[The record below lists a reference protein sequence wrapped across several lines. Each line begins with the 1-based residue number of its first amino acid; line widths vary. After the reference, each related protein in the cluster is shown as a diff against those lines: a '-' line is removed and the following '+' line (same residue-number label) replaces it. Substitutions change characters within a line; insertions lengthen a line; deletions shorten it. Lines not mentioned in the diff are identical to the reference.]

1 LVFSTSNAYMG
12 ASPQVMPEHQTYENP
27 LGVRYASREMLYNF
41 SPEKKFRTWR
51 RLWVALA
58 EAEQELGLPITE
70 AQIAELRA
78 HQDDVN
84 YEVAEARERQVR
96 HDVMAHIYA
105 YGLQCP
111 NAQGIIHLGA
121 TSAFVAD
128 NTELIQIR
136 DGLLML
142 RAKLLQLIADL
153 ADFAARH
160 KDLATLG
167 YTHFQPAQL
176 TTVGKR
182 ACLWLQDLV
191 MDYEA
196 LEHCR
201 QGLKFRGVKGTTGTQ
216 ASFLE
221 LFAGDH
227 TKVKQ
232 LDAWLTAR
240 MGFRESFPIT
250 GQTYPRKLDS
260 LVLNGLS
267 AIAQSAHKFSS
278 DVRLLQSVGE
288 MEEPFEAEQVG
299 SSAMAYKR
307 NPMRCERMA
316 GLARYVMTS
325 ALNAPLTAAT
335 QWFERTLDDSSNR
348 RLVIPEAF
356 LATDAIL
363 RLHLNVVRGLTV
375 YPTVIARR
383 VQQELPFMGT
393 EVLLMAGVKAG
404 GDRQLLH
411 ERIRVHAM
419 AAAQAV
425 KEGGPNDL
433 IERLVEDPAF
443 AAVQGD
449 LPALVAPTRFIG
461 RAPQQV
467 EEYLTTA
474 IYPLLRQTEHLEP
487 VDAEVH
493 V

>member
-1 LVFSTSNAYMG
+1 MLD
-12 ASPQVMPEHQTYENP
+12 HQTYENP
-27 LGVRYASREMLYNF
+27 LGPRYASREMLYNF
-41 SPEKKFRTWR
+41 SAEKKFRTWR
-51 RLWVALA
+51 RLWVTLA
-58 EAEQELGLPITE
+58 EAEQELGLPITG
-70 AQIAELRA
+70 AQIEELRA
-78 HQDDVN
+78 HQDQVN
-84 YEVAEARERQVR
+84 YEVAEGRERQVR

-105 YGLQCP
+105 YGQQCP
-111 NAQGIIHLGA
+111 TAKGIIHLGA
-121 TSAFVAD
+121 TSAYVTD
-128 NTELIQIR
+128 NTDLIQMR
-136 DGLLML
+136 DGLLLL

-153 ADFAARH
+153 ADFAARY
-160 KDLATLG
+160 KDLVALG

-191 MDYEA
+191 MDYEV

-201 QGLKFRGVKGTTGTQ
+201 AGMRFRGVKGTTGTQ

-227 TKVKQ
+227 TKVKR
-232 LDAWLTAR
+232 LDALVTER
-240 MGFRESFPIT
+240 MGFREAFPVT

-260 LVLNGLS
+260 QVVHVLS
-267 AIAQSAHKFSS
+267 AIAESSHKFSS
-278 DVRLLQSVGE
+278 DLRLLQSVGE

-316 GLARYVMTS
+316 GLARYVMTT

-348 RLVIPEAF
+348 RLLIPEAF
-356 LATDAIL
+356 LATDAVL
-363 RLHLNVVRGLTV
+363 RLYLNVVRGLTV
-375 YPTVIARR
+375 YPAVIAGRI
-383 VQQELPFMGT
+383 QQELPFMAT
-393 EVLLMAGVKAG
+393 EALLMAGVKAG

-411 ERIRVHAM
+411 ERVRVHSM
-419 AAAQAV
+419 AAARAV
-425 KEGGPNDL
+425 KEGQPNDL
-433 IERLVEDPAF
+433 MARVADDPAF
-443 AAVQGD
+443 AAVKEE
-449 LPALVAPTRFIG
+449 LPALVAPMRFVG

-467 EEYLTTA
+467 EDYLTTT
-474 IYPLLRQTEHLEP
+474 IYPLLQQSEHLEP

>member
-1 LVFSTSNAYMG
+1 
-12 ASPQVMPEHQTYENP
+12 MPDYQTYENP
-27 LGVRYASREMLYNF
+27 LGPRYASREMLYNF
-41 SPEKKFRTWR
+41 SAEKKFRTWR

-58 EAEQELGLPITE
+58 EAEHELGLAITA
-70 AQIAELRA
+70 AQIEALRA
-78 HQDDVN
+78 HQDEVN

-111 NAQGIIHLGA
+111 TAKGIIHLGA
-121 TSAFVAD
+121 TSAYVTD
-128 NTELIQIR
+128 NTDLIQMR
-136 DGLLML
+136 DGLLLL

-201 QGLKFRGVKGTTGTQ
+201 SNLKFRGVKGTTGTQ

-227 TKVKQ
+227 GKVKR
-232 LDAWLTAR
+232 LDTLVTER
-240 MGFRESFPIT
+240 MGFGEAFPIT
-250 GQTYPRKLDS
+250 GQTYPRKQDS
-260 LVLNGLS
+260 QVLHILCE
-267 AIAQSAHKFSS
+267 IAESSHKFSS
-278 DVRLLQSVGE
+278 DIRLLQSVGE
-288 MEEPFEAEQVG
+288 MEEPFEAEQIG

-316 GLARYVMTS
+316 GLARYVMTT

-335 QWFERTLDDSSNR
+335 QWFERTLDDSANR
-348 RLVIPEAF
+348 RLLIPEAF
-356 LATDAIL
+356 LATDAVL
-363 RLHLNVVRGLTV
+363 RLYLNVVRGLTV
-375 YPTVIARR
+375 YPVVIARR
-383 VQQELPFMGT
+383 IQQELPFMAT
-393 EVLLMAGVKAG
+393 EALLMAGVKAG
-404 GDRQLLH
+404 GDRQMLH

-419 AAAQAV
+419 AAAQAM
-425 KEGGPNDL
+425 KEGQPNDL
-433 IERLVEDPAF
+433 MARIADDPAF
-443 AAVQGD
+443 GAVQGD
-449 LPALVAPTRFIG
+449 LPTLLAPMRFVG

-467 EEYLTTA
+467 DDYLTTT
-474 IYPLLRQTEHLEP
+474 IYPMLQQSEHLEP

>member
-1 LVFSTSNAYMG
+1 
-12 ASPQVMPEHQTYENP
+12 MPEYQTYDNP
-27 LGVRYASREMLYNF
+27 LAARYASREMLYNF

-58 EAEQELGLPITE
+58 EAEQELGLPISRT
-70 AQIAELRA
+70 QIEELRA
-78 HQDDVN
+78 HQDEVN

-105 YGLQCP
+105 YGQQCP
-111 NAQGIIHLGA
+111 TAKGIIHLGA
-121 TSAFVAD
+121 TSAYVTD
-128 NTELIQIR
+128 NTDLIQLR
-136 DGLLML
+136 DGLLIL

-160 KDLATLG
+160 KDLPTLG

-191 MDYEA
+191 MDFEA
-196 LEHCR
+196 LEQCHE
-201 QGLKFRGVKGTTGTQ
+201 GLKFLGAKGATGTQ
-216 ASFLE
+216 ASYLE

-227 TKVKQ
+227 AKVTQ
-232 LDAWLTAR
+232 LDTLLSER
-240 MGFRESFPIT
+240 MGFQRVFPIS
-250 GQTYPRKLDS
+250 GQTYPRKVDS
-260 LVLNGLS
+260 AVLQVLS
-267 AIAQSAHKFSS
+267 GIAQSAHKFSS
-278 DVRLLQSVGE
+278 DLRLLQSVGE
-288 MEEPFEAEQVG
+288 MEEPFEADQVG

-316 GLARYVMTS
+316 GLARYVMTA

-335 QWFERTLDDSSNR
+335 QWFERTLDDSANR

-356 LATDAIL
+356 LATDALL
-363 RLHLNVVRGLTV
+363 RLYVNVVRGLRL
-375 YPTVIARR
+375 YPAVIARR
-383 VQQELPFMGT
+383 VQQELPFMAT
-393 EVLLMAGVKAG
+393 EALLMAGVTAG
-404 GDRQLLH
+404 GDRQILH

-419 AAAQAV
+419 AAAQQMKDGHA
-425 KEGGPNDL
+425 NDL
-433 IERLVEDPAF
+433 MARIAQDPAF
-443 AAVQGD
+443 AAVQTE
-449 LPALVAPTRFIG
+449 LAALLAPTRFIG

-467 EEYLTTA
+467 DEYLRTSVL
-474 IYPLLRQTEHLEP
+474 PLLNQHKSLEP

>member
-1 LVFSTSNAYMG
+1 
-12 ASPQVMPEHQTYENP
+12 MPDYQTYENP
-27 LGVRYASREMLYNF
+27 LGARYASREMLYNF
-41 SPEKKFRTWR
+41 SQEKKFRTWR
-51 RLWVALA
+51 HLWTALA
-58 EAEQELGLPITE
+58 EAQQELGLPISET
-70 AQIAELRA
+70 QIEELRA

-111 NAQGIIHLGA
+111 KAKGIIHLGA
-121 TSAFVAD
+121 TSADITD
-128 NTELIQIR
+128 NTDLIQMR
-136 DGLLML
+136 DGLLLL

-153 ADFAARH
+153 AHFATRH
-160 KDLATLG
+160 KDVATLG

-191 MDYEA
+191 MDYAA
-196 LEHCR
+196 LEQCR
-201 QGLKFRGVKGTTGTQ
+201 TGLKFRGVKGATGTQ

-227 TKVKQ
+227 AKVKQ
-232 LDAWLTAR
+232 LEALVTAR
-240 MGFRESFPIT
+240 LGFHEAFPIT
-250 GQTYPRKLDS
+250 GQTYPRKEDS
-260 LVLNGLS
+260 LVLHVLS
-267 AIAQSAHKFSS
+267 EIAASAHKFSS
-278 DVRLLQSVGE
+278 DMRLLQSAGE
-288 MEEPFEAEQVG
+288 VEEPFEAEQVG

-316 GLARYVMTS
+316 GLARYVMTT

-335 QWFERTLDDSSNR
+335 QWFERTLDDSANR
-348 RLVIPEAF
+348 RLLIPEAF

-363 RLHLNVVRGLTV
+363 RLYLNVVRGLTV
-375 YPTVIARR
+375 YPAVIDRR
-383 VQQELPFMGT
+383 IQQELPFMAT
-393 EVLLMAGVKAG
+393 EALLMAGVKAG

-411 ERIRVHAM
+411 ERLRLHAM

-425 KEGGPNDL
+425 KEGRPNDL
-433 IERLVEDPAF
+433 IARVADDPAF
-443 AAVQGD
+443 AAVKED
-449 LPALVAPTRFIG
+449 LPALLAPVRFVG
-461 RAPQQV
+461 RASQQV
-467 EEYLTTA
+467 GEFLTTTV
-474 IYPLLRQTEHLEP
+474 YPLLQQSEHLEP

>member
-1 LVFSTSNAYMG
+1 
-12 ASPQVMPEHQTYENP
+12 MPDYQTYENP
-27 LGVRYASREMLYNF
+27 LGPRYASREILYNF
-41 SPEKKFRTWR
+41 SAEKKFRTWR

-58 EAEQELGLPITE
+58 EAEQELGLAITE
-70 AQIAELRA
+70 AQLEELRL
-78 HQDDVN
+78 HQDEVN

-105 YGLQCP
+105 YGQQCP
-111 NAQGIIHLGA
+111 TAKGIIHLGA
-121 TSAFVAD
+121 TSAYVTD
-128 NTELIQIR
+128 NTDLIQIR
-136 DGLLML
+136 DGLLLL

-153 ADFAARH
+153 AGFAARH
-160 KDLATLG
+160 KDLVTLS

-201 QGLKFRGVKGTTGTQ
+201 TSMKFRGVKGTTGTQ

-221 LFAGDH
+221 LFEGDH

-232 LDAWLTAR
+232 LDALVTER
-240 MGFRESFPIT
+240 MGFREAFPIT

-260 LVLNGLS
+260 QVVHVLSN
-267 AIAQSAHKFSS
+267 IAESAHKFSS
-278 DVRLLQSVGE
+278 DMRLLQSVGE

-316 GLARYVMTS
+316 GLARYVMTT

-348 RLVIPEAF
+348 RLLIPEAF
-356 LATDAIL
+356 LATDAVL
-363 RLHLNVVRGLTV
+363 RLYLNVVRGLMV
-375 YPTVIARR
+375 YPAVMAQR
-383 VQQELPFMGT
+383 VQQELPFMAT
-393 EVLLMAGVKAG
+393 EALLMAGVKAG

-411 ERIRVHAM
+411 ERIRIHSM
-419 AAAQAV
+419 AAAQAM
-425 KEGGPNDL
+425 KAGQRNDL
-433 IERLVEDPAF
+433 LVRVAGDPAF
-443 AAVQGD
+443 AAVQGE
-449 LPALVAPTRFIG
+449 LSTLLAPRRFVG

-467 EEYLTTA
+467 EDYLTTT
-474 IYPLLRQTEHLEP
+474 IYPLLQQSEQLEP

>member
-1 LVFSTSNAYMG
+1 
-12 ASPQVMPEHQTYENP
+12 MPDYQTYENP
-27 LGVRYASREMLYNF
+27 LGPRYASREMLYNF
-41 SPEKKFRTWR
+41 SAEKKFRTWR

-58 EAEQELGLPITE
+58 EAEQELGLAITD
-70 AQIAELRA
+70 AQIEQLRA
-78 HQDDVN
+78 HQDAVN

-111 NAQGIIHLGA
+111 TAKGIIHLGA
-121 TSAFVAD
+121 TSAYVTD
-128 NTELIQIR
+128 NTDLIQMR
-136 DGLLML
+136 DGLLLL

-153 ADFAARH
+153 AAFAARY

-196 LEHCR
+196 LERCR
-201 QGLKFRGVKGTTGTQ
+201 TGIKFRGVKGTTGTQ

-227 TKVKQ
+227 AKVKQ
-232 LDAWLTAR
+232 LDASVTER
-240 MGFRESFPIT
+240 MGFGAAFPIT
-250 GQTYPRKLDS
+250 GQTYPRKQDS
-260 LVLNGLS
+260 QVLHLLS
-267 AIAQSAHKFSS
+267 AIAESSHKFSS
-278 DVRLLQSVGE
+278 DIRLLQSVGE

-316 GLARYVMTS
+316 GLARYVMTT

-335 QWFERTLDDSSNR
+335 QWFERTLDDSANR
-348 RLVIPEAF
+348 RLLIPEAF
-356 LATDAIL
+356 LATDAVL
-363 RLHLNVVRGLTV
+363 RLYLNVVRGLTV
-375 YPTVIARR
+375 YPTVIDRR
-383 VQQELPFMGT
+383 VRQELPFMAT
-393 EVLLMAGVKAG
+393 EALLVAGVKAG
-404 GDRQLLH
+404 GDRQVLH
-411 ERIRVHAM
+411 ERIRVHSM

-425 KEGGPNDL
+425 KEGQPNDL
-433 IERLVEDPAF
+433 LARVADDPAF
-443 AAVQGD
+443 SAVQGD
-449 LPALVAPTRFIG
+449 LPALLAPMRFVG

-467 EEYLTTA
+467 EDYLTTA
-474 IYPLLRQTEHLEP
+474 VYPLLQRSEHLEP

>member
-1 LVFSTSNAYMG
+1 
-12 ASPQVMPEHQTYENP
+12 MPDYQTYENP
-27 LGVRYASREMLYNF
+27 LGPRYASREMLYNF
-41 SPEKKFRTWR
+41 SAEKKFRTWR

-58 EAEQELGLPITE
+58 EAEQELGLAITE
-70 AQIAELRA
+70 AQIEELRT
-78 HQDDVN
+78 HQDQVN

-105 YGLQCP
+105 YGQQCP
-111 NAQGIIHLGA
+111 TAKGIIHLGA
-121 TSAFVAD
+121 TSAYVTD
-128 NTELIQIR
+128 NTDLIQMH
-136 DGLLML
+136 DGLLLL

-160 KDLATLG
+160 KDLVTLG

-196 LEHCR
+196 LEHGR
-201 QGLKFRGVKGTTGTQ
+201 AGMKFRGVKGTTGTQ

-221 LFAGDH
+221 LFEGDH

-232 LDAWLTAR
+232 LDALVTER
-240 MGFRESFPIT
+240 MGFREAFPIT

-260 LVLNGLS
+260 QVVHVLS
-267 AIAQSAHKFSS
+267 DIAASSHKFSS
-278 DVRLLQSVGE
+278 DMRLLQGVGE

-316 GLARYVMTS
+316 GLARYVMTT

-348 RLVIPEAF
+348 RLLIPEAF
-356 LATDAIL
+356 LATDAVL
-363 RLHLNVVRGLTV
+363 RLYLNVVRGLMV
-375 YPTVIARR
+375 YPAVMAQRI
-383 VQQELPFMGT
+383 QQELPFMAT
-393 EVLLMAGVKAG
+393 EALLMAGVKAG

-411 ERIRVHAM
+411 ERLRLHSM
-419 AAAQAV
+419 AAAQAM
-425 KEGGPNDL
+425 KAGQPNDL
-433 IERLVEDPAF
+433 LARIADDPAF
-443 AAVQGD
+443 AAVQGEFST
-449 LPALVAPTRFIG
+449 LLAPRRFAG

-467 EEYLTTA
+467 EDYLTTT
-474 IYPLLRQTEHLEP
+474 IYPLLQQSEHLEP

>member
-1 LVFSTSNAYMG
+1 
-12 ASPQVMPEHQTYENP
+12 MPDYQTYENP
-27 LGVRYASREMLYNF
+27 LGARYASREMLYNF
-41 SPEKKFRTWR
+41 SQEKKFRTWR
-51 RLWVALA
+51 HLWTALA
-58 EAEQELGLPITE
+58 EAQQELGLPISET
-70 AQIAELRA
+70 QIEELRA

-111 NAQGIIHLGA
+111 KAKGIIHLGA
-121 TSAFVAD
+121 TSADITD
-128 NTELIQIR
+128 NTDLIQMR
-136 DGLLML
+136 DGLLLL

-153 ADFAARH
+153 ADFATRH
-160 KDLATLG
+160 KDVATLG

-196 LEHCR
+196 LEQCR
-201 QGLKFRGVKGTTGTQ
+201 TGLKFRGVKGATGTQ

-227 TKVKQ
+227 AKVKQ
-232 LDAWLTAR
+232 LEALVTAR
-240 MGFRESFPIT
+240 LGFHEAFPIT
-250 GQTYPRKLDS
+250 GQTYPRKEDS
-260 LVLNGLS
+260 LVLHVLS
-267 AIAQSAHKFSS
+267 EIAASAHKFSS
-278 DVRLLQSVGE
+278 DMRLLQSAGE
-288 MEEPFEAEQVG
+288 VEEPFEAEQVG

-316 GLARYVMTS
+316 GLARYVMTT

-335 QWFERTLDDSSNR
+335 QWFERTLDDSANR
-348 RLVIPEAF
+348 RLLIPEAF

-363 RLHLNVVRGLTV
+363 RLYLNVVRGLTV
-375 YPTVIARR
+375 YPAVIDRR
-383 VQQELPFMGT
+383 IQQELPFMAT
-393 EVLLMAGVKAG
+393 EALLMAGVKAG

-411 ERIRVHAM
+411 ERLRLHAM

-425 KEGGPNDL
+425 KEGRPNDL
-433 IERLVEDPAF
+433 IARVADDPAF
-443 AAVQGD
+443 AAVKED
-449 LPALVAPTRFIG
+449 LPALLAPVRFVG
-461 RAPQQV
+461 RASQQV
-467 EEYLTTA
+467 GEFLTTTV
-474 IYPLLRQTEHLEP
+474 YPLLQQSEHLEP

>member
-1 LVFSTSNAYMG
+1 MG
-12 ASPQVMPEHQTYENP
+12 NHQTYENP
-27 LGVRYASREMLYNF
+27 LGSRYASREMLYNF

-51 RLWVALA
+51 RLWVMLA
-58 EAEQELGLPITE
+58 EVEQELGLPITD
-70 AQIAELRA
+70 AQMAELRA

-84 YEVAEARERQVR
+84 YEVAEARERQIR

-111 NAQGIIHLGA
+111 TAKGIIHLGA
-121 TSAFVAD
+121 TSQYVND
-128 NTELIQIR
+128 NTELMQIR
-136 DGLLML
+136 DGLHFLHT
-142 RAKLLQLIADL
+142 KLLAVIEGL
-153 ADFAARH
+153 ADFAWRS

-182 ACLWLQDLV
+182 ACLWLQDLI
-191 MDYEA
+191 MDLEA
-196 LEHCR
+196 LEH
-201 QGLKFRGVKGTTGTQ
+201 GLAQLKARGAKGTTGTQ

-221 LFAGDH
+221 LFDGDH
-227 TKVKQ
+227 EKVKQ
-232 LDAWLTAR
+232 LDQCIAER

-260 LVLNGLS
+260 LVLNVLS
-267 AIAQSAHKFSS
+267 GIAQSAHKFSS
-278 DVRLLQSVGE
+278 DIRLAQSVGE

-316 GLARYVMTS
+316 GLARYVMIT

-348 RLVIPEAF
+348 RLVVPETF

-363 RLHLNVVRGLTV
+363 RLYLNIVRGLSV
-375 YPTVIARR
+375 YPAVIARR
-383 VQQELPFMGT
+383 VRQELPFMAT
-393 EVLLMAGVKAG
+393 EALLMAGVKAG
-404 GDRQLLH
+404 GDRQTLH
-411 ERIRVHAM
+411 ERIRTHAM
-419 AAAQAV
+419 AAAKAV
-425 KEGGPNDL
+425 KEGDENDL
-433 IERLVEDPAF
+433 MDRIAQDPAF
-443 AAVQGD
+443 APLKDQ
-449 LPALVAPTRFIG
+449 LPTLLSPERFVG

-467 EEYLTTA
+467 EEYLTSTV
-474 IYPLLRQTEHLEP
+474 YPLLTQGKQLSP
-487 VDAEVH
+487 VEAEVH

>member
-1 LVFSTSNAYMG
+1 MADY
-12 ASPQVMPEHQTYENP
+12 QTYENP
-27 LGVRYASREMLYNF
+27 LGSRYASREMLYNF
-41 SPEKKFRTWR
+41 SAEKKFRTWR
-51 RLWVALA
+51 RLWIALA

-70 AQIAELRA
+70 AQIEELRA

-84 YEVAEARERQVR
+84 YQVAEARERQIR

-105 YGLQCP
+105 YGQQCP
-111 NAQGIIHLGA
+111 TASGIIHLGA
-121 TSAFVAD
+121 TSAYVTD
-128 NTELIQIR
+128 NTDLIQMR
-136 DGLLML
+136 DGLLLL

-153 ADFAARH
+153 AEFAARH
-160 KDLATLG
+160 KDLVTLG

-201 QGLKFRGVKGTTGTQ
+201 ARMKFRGVKGTTGTQ

-227 TKVKQ
+227 TKVKH
-232 LDAWLTAR
+232 LDALVTER
-240 MGFRESFPIT
+240 MGFREAFPVT

-260 LVLNGLS
+260 QVVHVLS
-267 AIAQSAHKFSS
+267 EIAASAHKFSS
-278 DVRLLQSVGE
+278 DLRLLQSVGE

-316 GLARYVMTS
+316 GLARYVMTT
-325 ALNAPLTAAT
+325 ALNAPLTEAT

-348 RLVIPEAF
+348 RLLIPEAF
-356 LATDAIL
+356 LATDAVL
-363 RLHLNVVRGLTV
+363 RLYLNVVRGLVV
-375 YPTVIARR
+375 YPGGIARR
-383 VQQELPFMGT
+383 LQQELPFMAT
-393 EVLLMAGVKAG
+393 EALLMAGVKAG

-411 ERIRVHAM
+411 ERLRLHSM

-425 KEGGPNDL
+425 KAGQPNDL
-433 IERLVEDPAF
+433 MARIADDPAF
-443 AAVQGD
+443 AAVQGE
-449 LPALVAPTRFIG
+449 LPSLLAPARFAG

-467 EEYLTTA
+467 EDYLATT
-474 IYPLLRQTEHLEP
+474 IHPLLQQSEHLEP
-487 VDAEVH
+487 VDAEVQ

>member
-1 LVFSTSNAYMG
+1 
-12 ASPQVMPEHQTYENP
+12 MPDYQTYENP
-27 LGVRYASREMLYNF
+27 LGPRYASREMLYNF
-41 SPEKKFRTWR
+41 SAEKKFRTWR

-58 EAEQELGLPITE
+58 EGEQELGLPITE
-70 AQIAELRA
+70 AQVEELRA
-78 HQDDVN
+78 HQDEVN

-105 YGLQCP
+105 YGQQCP
-111 NAQGIIHLGA
+111 DAKGIIHLGA
-121 TSAFVAD
+121 TSAYVTD
-128 NTELIQIR
+128 NTDLIQMR
-136 DGLLML
+136 DGLLLL

-153 ADFAARH
+153 AAFAARY
-160 KDLATLG
+160 KDLPTLG

-196 LEHCR
+196 LEYCR
-201 QGLKFRGVKGTTGTQ
+201 ASMRFRGVKGTTGTQ

-227 TKVKQ
+227 VKVKR
-232 LDAWLTAR
+232 LDALVTER
-240 MGFRESFPIT
+240 MGFGEAFPVT
-250 GQTYPRKLDS
+250 GQTYPRKQDS
-260 LVLNGLS
+260 QVLHILS
-267 AIAQSAHKFSS
+267 GIAESAHKFSS

-288 MEEPFEAEQVG
+288 MEEPFEEEQVG

-307 NPMRCERMA
+307 NPMRCERIT
-316 GLARYVMTS
+316 GLARYVMTT

-348 RLVIPEAF
+348 RLLIPEAF
-356 LATDAIL
+356 LATDAVL
-363 RLHLNVVRGLTV
+363 RLYINVVRGLTV
-375 YPTVIARR
+375 YPAVIARR
-383 VQQELPFMGT
+383 IQQELPFMAT
-393 EVLLMAGVKAG
+393 EALLMAGVKAG

-411 ERIRVHAM
+411 ERIRVHSM
-419 AAAQAV
+419 AAARAV
-425 KEGGPNDL
+425 KEGQPNDL
-433 IERLVEDPAF
+433 MARVADDLAF
-443 AAVQGD
+443 AAVKGD
-449 LPALVAPTRFIG
+449 LSTLLAPMRFVG

-467 EEYLTTA
+467 EDYLTT
-474 IYPLLRQTEHLEP
+474 IVYPLLQQSDQLEP

>member
-1 LVFSTSNAYMG
+1 MRDY
-12 ASPQVMPEHQTYENP
+12 QTYENP
-27 LGVRYASREMLYNF
+27 LGPRYASREMLYNF
-41 SPEKKFRTWR
+41 SAEKKFRTWR

-58 EAEQELGLPITE
+58 EAEQELGLPITD
-70 AQIAELRA
+70 AQIDALRA
-78 HQDDVN
+78 HQDQVN

-105 YGLQCP
+105 YGLQ
-111 NAQGIIHLGA
+111 ASIAKGIIHLGA
-121 TSAFVAD
+121 TSAYVTD
-128 NTELIQIR
+128 NTDLIQMR
-136 DGLLML
+136 DGLLLL

-153 ADFAARH
+153 ADFAARY

-201 QGLKFRGVKGTTGTQ
+201 ASLKFRGVKGTTGTQ

-227 TKVKQ
+227 AKVKQ
-232 LDAWLTAR
+232 LDALVTER
-240 MGFRESFPIT
+240 LGFGDAFTIT
-250 GQTYPRKLDS
+250 GQTYPRKQDS
-260 LVLNGLS
+260 QVLHILCE
-267 AIAQSAHKFSS
+267 IAESSHKFST
-278 DVRLLQSVGE
+278 DIRLLQSVGE
-288 MEEPFEAEQVG
+288 MEEPFEEAQVG

-316 GLARYVMTS
+316 GLARYVMTTT
-325 ALNAPLTAAT
+325 LNAPLTAAT

-348 RLVIPEAF
+348 RLLIPETF
-356 LATDAIL
+356 LATDAVL
-363 RLHLNVVRGLTV
+363 RLYINVVRGLTV
-375 YPTVIARR
+375 SPGIIARR
-383 VQQELPFMGT
+383 IQQELPFMAT
-393 EVLLMAGVKAG
+393 EALLMAGVKAG
-404 GDRQLLH
+404 GDRQVLH
-411 ERIRVHAM
+411 ERIRIHSM

-425 KEGGPNDL
+425 KDGQPNDL
-433 IERLVEDPAF
+433 MARIAQDPGF
-443 AAVQGD
+443 AAVTGE
-449 LPALVAPTRFIG
+449 LSTLLAPMRFVG

-467 EEYLTTA
+467 EDYLATT
-474 IYPLLRQTEHLEP
+474 IYPLLQQSDHLEP

>member
-1 LVFSTSNAYMG
+1 MADY
-12 ASPQVMPEHQTYENP
+12 QTYENP
-27 LGVRYASREMLYNF
+27 LGTRYASREMLYNF
-41 SPEKKFRTWR
+41 SAEKKFRTWR
-51 RLWVALA
+51 RLWIALA
-58 EAEQELGLPITE
+58 EAEQELGLSITE
-70 AQIAELRA
+70 AQLEELRA

-84 YEVAEARERQVR
+84 YQEAEARERQIR

-105 YGLQCP
+105 YGQQCP
-111 NAQGIIHLGA
+111 TAMGIIHLGA
-121 TSAFVAD
+121 TSAYVTD
-128 NTELIQIR
+128 NTDLIQMR
-136 DGLLML
+136 DGLLLL

-160 KDLATLG
+160 KDLVTLG

-201 QGLKFRGVKGTTGTQ
+201 GSMKFRGVKGTTGTQ

-232 LDAWLTAR
+232 LDSLVTER
-240 MGFRESFPIT
+240 MGFREAFPVT

-260 LVLNGLS
+260 QVIHVLS
-267 AIAQSAHKFSS
+267 EIAASAHKFSS
-278 DVRLLQSVGE
+278 DLRLLQSLGE
-288 MEEPFEAEQVG
+288 IEEPFEAEQVG

-316 GLARYVMTS
+316 GLARYVMTT
-325 ALNAPLTAAT
+325 ALNAPLTEAT

-348 RLVIPEAF
+348 RLLIPEAF
-356 LATDAIL
+356 LATDAVL
-363 RLHLNVVRGLTV
+363 RLYLNVVRGLVV
-375 YPTVIARR
+375 YPGVIARR
-383 VQQELPFMGT
+383 IEQELPFMAT
-393 EVLLMAGVKAG
+393 EAVLMAGVKAG

-411 ERIRVHAM
+411 ERIRVHSM
-419 AAAQAV
+419 AASQAM
-425 KEGGPNDL
+425 KAGQSNDL
-433 IERLVEDPAF
+433 LVRIASDPAF
-443 AAVQGD
+443 AAAQGEIPS
-449 LPALVAPTRFIG
+449 LLAPGRFAG

-467 EEYLTTA
+467 EDYLATA
-474 IYPLLRQTEHLEP
+474 IYPLLQQSERLEP
-487 VDAEVH
+487 VDAEVQ

>member
-1 LVFSTSNAYMG
+1 MADY
-12 ASPQVMPEHQTYENP
+12 QTYENP
-27 LGVRYASREMLYNF
+27 LGPRYASREMLYNF
-41 SPEKKFRTWR
+41 SAEKKFRTWR

-58 EAEQELGLPITE
+58 EGEQELGLPITE
-70 AQIAELRA
+70 AQVEELRA
-78 HQDDVN
+78 HQDEVN

-105 YGLQCP
+105 YGQQCP
-111 NAQGIIHLGA
+111 DAKGIIHLGA
-121 TSAFVAD
+121 TSAYVTD
-128 NTELIQIR
+128 NTDLIQMR
-136 DGLLML
+136 DGLLLL

-153 ADFAARH
+153 AAFAARY
-160 KDLATLG
+160 KDLPTLG

-196 LEHCR
+196 LEYGR
-201 QGLKFRGVKGTTGTQ
+201 ASMRFRGVKGTTGTQ

-227 TKVKQ
+227 VRVKR
-232 LDAWLTAR
+232 LDALVTER
-240 MGFRESFPIT
+240 MGFGEAFPVT
-250 GQTYPRKLDS
+250 GQTYPRKQDS
-260 LVLNGLS
+260 QVLHILS
-267 AIAQSAHKFSS
+267 EIAASAHKFSS

-288 MEEPFEAEQVG
+288 MEEPFEEEQVG

-307 NPMRCERMA
+307 NPMRCERIA
-316 GLARYVMTS
+316 GLARYVMTN

-348 RLVIPEAF
+348 RLLIPEAF
-356 LATDAIL
+356 LATDAVL
-363 RLHLNVVRGLTV
+363 RLYINVVRGLTV
-375 YPTVIARR
+375 HPAVIARR
-383 VQQELPFMGT
+383 IQQELPFMAT
-393 EVLLMAGVKAG
+393 EALLMAGVKAG

-411 ERIRVHAM
+411 ERLRVHSM

-425 KEGGPNDL
+425 KEGQPNDL
-433 IERLVEDPAF
+433 MARVADDPAF
-443 AAVQGD
+443 GAVKED
-449 LPALVAPTRFIG
+449 LSALLAPGRFVG
-461 RAPQQV
+461 RARQQV
-467 EEYLTTA
+467 EDYLTTTVD
-474 IYPLLRQTEHLEP
+474 PLLQHSDQLEP